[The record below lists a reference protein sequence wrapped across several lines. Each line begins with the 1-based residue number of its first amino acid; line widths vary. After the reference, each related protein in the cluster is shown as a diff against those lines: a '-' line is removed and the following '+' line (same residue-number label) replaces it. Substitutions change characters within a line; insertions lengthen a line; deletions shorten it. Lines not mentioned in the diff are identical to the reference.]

1 MNDYIKDKLRLKLNL
16 HLSSG
21 KKKEG
26 VIDEKVIDKLSKE
39 ADGLGKYEIIYRVLG
54 DKSGNFPVGLVKL
67 SDDLKVEYK
76 NGKYYLSIHGT
87 TTALKENEFID
98 FNVKEYRNIQLKKIL
113 S

>member
-1 MNDYIKDKLRLKLNL
+1 MNNYIKDKLRLKLNL

-21 KKKEG
+21 KKREG

-39 ADGLGKYEIIYRVLG
+39 ADGLGKYEIIYG
-54 DKSGNFPVGLVKL
+54 GNFPVGLVKL

-87 TTALKENEFID
+87 TTDLKANEFID
-98 FNVKEYRNIQLKKIL
+98 FNVKEYRNIQLKKLL

>member
-1 MNDYIKDKLRLKLNL
+1 MNNYIKDKLRLKLNL

-21 KKKEG
+21 KKREG

-39 ADGLGKYEIIYRVLG
+39 ADGLGKYEIIYT
-54 DKSGNFPVGLVKL
+54 GNFPVGLVKL
-67 SDDLKVEYK
+67 SDDFKVEYK

-87 TTALKENEFID
+87 TTDLKANEFID
-98 FNVKEYRNIQLKKIL
+98 FNVKEYRNIQLKKLL